1 MMLSATLFALA
12 PSDGA
17 APIKASARELD
28 GSPGMLAFSALYLHA
43 AEHKEITI
51 LLPAGY
57 ATALAEAMN
66 KVLACMSENACGN
79 DPVLVGE
86 VL

>member
-1 MMLSATLFALA
+1 MLSVKLYAL
-12 PSDGA
+12 SHEGT
-17 APIKASARELD
+17 APIKASAHEFD
-28 GSPGMLAFSALYLHA
+28 GSSDTGSFSALYLHA
-43 AEHKEITI
+43 TKDKEITI